1 MKQVLQH
8 DVACRR
14 SGAVMIEYIVVAV
27 MLMAATA
34 ILAVFLYSFREF
46 GGRALDLIASEYP

>member
-1 MKQVLQH
+1 
-8 DVACRR
+8 
-14 SGAVMIEYIVVAV
+14 MIEYIVVAV
-27 MLMAATA
+27 MLMAATT